1 MAKRILIVDDEAP
14 VRLML
19 RRFLENKGYSVL
31 EATGGHEALEVYNQD
46 KPDAVFLDVRM
57 PGKDGMETL
66 LELKALDPKAS
77 VIMVTAVHEEET
89 GMKALEQGAFDYITK
104 PIDTDYLELSLMT
117 KLEMLGDDE

>member
-104 PIDTDYLELSLMT
+104 PIDSDYLELSLMT

>member
-89 GMKALEQGAFDYITK
+89 GVKALEQGAFDYITK